1 VPRSEVVERVTY
13 TVKIERDETGAWVA
27 RVPEVPG
34 CHTYGRSLRQAK
46 RRIREALALWVDDA
60 DRAELS
66 FDVRLPREAARSV
79 ARARSVREAADRA
92 QREAL
97 DVTRR
102 TATELTRSSRLSIRD
117 AAELLG
123 VSHQR
128 IQQLLA
134 AVRES
139 STPKRGGYEP
149 GPKSMPDLKPPPKNL
164 GAGSKPKDEPAR

>member
-134 AVRES
+134 VVRRS

-164 GAGSKPKDEPAR
+164 GAGSKAKDEPAR

>member
-1 VPRSEVVERVTY
+1 MSY
-13 TVKIERDETGAWVA
+13 TVRIERDETGAWVA

-46 RRIREALALWVDDA
+46 RRIREALSLWVPDA

-66 FDVRLPREAARSV
+66 FDVRLPPATARSV
-79 ARARSVREAADRA
+79 AKARSARESADRA

-97 DVTRR
+97 DVTRH
-102 TATELTRSSRLSIRD
+102 TATELTRSFRLSVRD

-128 IQQLLA
+128 IQQLLVA
-134 AVRES
+134 AGR
-139 STPKRGGYEP
+139 TRR
-149 GPKSMPDLKPPPKNL
+149 KPRK
-164 GAGSKPKDEPAR
+164 